1 MLGSGYTIVNTTLKV
16 LVLEK
21 HTHIH
26 MHTCTHVCS
35 YTKSDKCK
43 EMNRA

>member
-1 MLGSGYTIVNTTLKV
+1 MLGSGYTIVNMTLKV

-21 HTHIH
+21 HTH
-26 MHTCTHVCS
+26 TYARTH
-35 YTKSDKCK
+35 TKSDKCK